1 MSPDASHS
9 RADRLRDYYGIG
21 APAAQPADTQGT
33 AQSADTPAPTPS
45 LAEIASTKPLG
56 ELVRLATSVIDS
68 AYMLTDVRE
77 LHADRQSLVYNH
89 HQELVAAAETVGQ
102 MRSGIDELNKT
113 SDALGAHFTAIDELR
128 RTLSVLPERDQACAE
143 WSAVYPVIA
152 LPATLG
158 TLADQQKQ
166 TELESTW
173 STYQPVLESW
183 LASGVAGAA
192 ELLDSCRAVVG
203 AAA

>member
-9 RADRLRDYYGIG
+9 RSDRLRDYYGIA
-21 APAAQPADTQGT
+21 APEAQSGDTQETLQSTGT
-33 AQSADTPAPTPS
+33 PEPTPS
-45 LAEIASTKPLG
+45 FAEIASTKPLS

-68 AYMLTDVRE
+68 AYLLTDVRE

-113 SDALGAHFTAIDELR
+113 SDAFGARFAAIDELR
-128 RTLSVLPERDQACAE
+128 RTLSVLPERDQVCAE
-143 WSAVYPVIA
+143 WFAVYPVIA

-166 TELESTW
+166 AELESTW

-183 LASGVAGAA
+183 LASGVTGAA